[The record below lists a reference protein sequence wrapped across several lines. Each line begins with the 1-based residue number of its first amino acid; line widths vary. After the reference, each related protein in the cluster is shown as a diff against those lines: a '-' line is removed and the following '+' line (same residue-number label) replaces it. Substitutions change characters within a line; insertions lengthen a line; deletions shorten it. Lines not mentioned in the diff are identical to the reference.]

1 MRRPSKTR
9 WTTGALAMLAMLAS
23 GISLLTMM
31 ACSAPD
37 DETEGDDQD
46 STEDDVISG
55 AFTELPPDTTVE
67 QAAKDSCSTAV
78 AKGLSTQLAGEVMCL
93 APGSLAQ
100 IPMRE
105 GMELDPGAIP
115 YLQVGARDAF
125 VKTLDAYLPGK
136 TATTDG
142 DGGIHQP
149 VKLNSA
155 FRALPQQY
163 MVKVWAGK
171 RRCGIAK
178 AASPG
183 ASNHETGMAVDVQQF
198 SEMKKALTAQSFKWF
213 GRSDVVHFTYG
224 ASTVDLTS
232 LGVLAFQR
240 LWNHAHPDDVIS
252 ETMKY
257 DLETAKRLVKSPIG
271 GFASVPTCAD
281 EARDR

>member
-1 MRRPSKTR
+1 MRRGANTRR
-9 WTTGALAMLAMLAS
+9 WTGAMSMLAAIAS
-23 GISLLTMM
+23 GLSLVTMM
-31 ACSAPD
+31 ACSSPEDAA
-37 DETEGDDQD
+37 EDDQD
-46 STEDDVISG
+46 SAEDDVISG
-55 AFTELPPDTTVE
+55 AFTELPPETTVE

-78 AKGLSTQLAGEVMCL
+78 AKGLSTQLATEVMCL
-93 APGSLAQ
+93 APGSLAE

-115 YLQVGARDAF
+115 FLQVGARDAF
-125 VKTLDAYLPGK
+125 VKALDAYLPGR

-183 ASNHETGMAVDVQQF
+183 ASNHETGMAIDVQQY
-198 SEMKKALTAQSFKWF
+198 SDMKKSLTAQSFKWF
-213 GRSDVVHFTYG
+213 GRSDVVHFTYS
-224 ASTVDLTS
+224 AATTDLTS

-257 DLETAKRLVKSPIG
+257 DVETAKRLVKAPIG

>member
-1 MRRPSKTR
+1 MRT
-9 WTTGALAMLAMLAS
+9 LAKLAMLAS
-23 GISLLTMM
+23 SLSIFTLI
-31 ACSAPD
+31 AC
-37 DETEGDDQD
+37 GDAS
-46 STEDDVISG
+46 STEDEGIGDDDSAEDDVVSG
-55 AFTELPPDTTVE
+55 AFTDLAPDTTVE

-78 AKGLSTQLAGEVMCL
+78 VKKLATQLANEVMCL
-93 APGSLAQ
+93 APNSLAE

-125 VKTLDAYLPGK
+125 VKTMDAYLPGK
-136 TATTDG
+136 TARPDG
-142 DGGIHQP
+142 DGGLIQP

-183 ASNHETGMAVDVQQF
+183 ASNHESGLAVDVADY
-198 SEMKKALTAQSFKWF
+198 SGMRRSLTAQSFKWF
-213 GRSDVVHFTYG
+213 GRTDAVHFTY
-224 ASTVDLTS
+224 AATVDLTS

-240 LWNHAHPDDVIS
+240 LWNHAHPEDTIA
-252 ETMKY
+252 ETSKY
-257 DLETAKRLVKSPIG
+257 DLETSKRLVKAPIG
-271 GFASVPTCAD
+271 GFASVPRCAD